1 MIIGNNAIQHFV
13 SKAVTHTSFD
23 TTDKDAYTTSA
34 LAGASAPVAAIAGST
49 DSSTQSSTDDKQGYD
64 ESFARMMVNLK
75 AAMANTT
82 AQVTDDDKAAAAAAF
97 SASSDKQ
104 VAASDSVTETVQENI
119 AKISDTDTGST
130 VAQSAKD
137 QFLAYMNQSDAEKVR
152 QQLTGVSKEEYDA
165 MTPEEQAAVDKK
177 VADLQKQKSE
187 QQIAE
192 QEVKTRIAMAKAEM
206 A

>member
-13 SKAVTHTSFD
+13 SKAVTHTHFD
-23 TTDKDAYTTSA
+23 TTDKDAYTSA
-34 LAGASAPVAAIAGST
+34 MAGASAPVAAIAGST
-49 DSSTQSSTDDKQGYD
+49 DSSTQSSTEDKQGYD
-64 ESFARMMVNLK
+64 ESFAKMMVNLK

-82 AQVTDDDKAAAAAAF
+82 AQVTDDDKTAAAAAF

-104 VAASDSVTETVQENI
+104 VAASDSVTETVEKDI
-119 AKISDTDTGST
+119 AKVSDSDAGST
-130 VAQSAKD
+130 VGQSAKD

-152 QQLTGVSKEEYDA
+152 QQLTGVSKEEYDN
-165 MTPEEQAAVDKK
+165 MTPEQQAAVDKK

-192 QEVKTRIAMAKAEM
+192 QEVKTKIAMAKAEM

>member
-1 MIIGNNAIQHFV
+1 
-13 SKAVTHTSFD
+13 
-23 TTDKDAYTTSA
+23 
-34 LAGASAPVAAIAGST
+34 
-49 DSSTQSSTDDKQGYD
+49 
-64 ESFARMMVNLK
+64 MMVNLK

-104 VAASDSVTETVQENI
+104 VAASDSVTQTVEENI
-119 AKISDTDTGST
+119 AKVSDSDTGST
-130 VAQSAKD
+130 IAQSAKD

-192 QEVKTRIAMAKAEM
+192 QEVKTKIAMAKAEM

>member
-13 SKAVTHTSFD
+13 SKAVTHTHYD

-34 LAGASAPVAAIAGST
+34 AAGASAPVAAIASGT
-49 DSSTQSSTDDKQGYD
+49 DSSTQSSTDQGYN
-64 ESFARMMVNLK
+64 ESFAKMMVNLK
-75 AAMANTT
+75 AAMANN
-82 AQVTDDDKAAAAAAF
+82 AVQATDDDKAAAAAAF
-97 SASSDKQ
+97 AASADKQ
-104 VAASDSVTETVQENI
+104 VAASDSVTKTVDSNI
-119 AKISDTDTGST
+119 AAVSDSDSS
-130 VAQSAKD
+130 ASAALSAKD

-152 QQLTGVSKEEYDA
+152 QQLTGVTKEEYDA

-177 VADLQKQKSE
+177 VTDLQKQKSE

-192 QEVKTRIAMAKAEM
+192 QEVKTKIAMAKAEM